1 MQRFLD
7 YSVPYTK
14 ASNEE
19 LKKRNQ
25 QYDRPS
31 QHISICNTP
40 RIGHHVP
47 FLVKFPVFSTWFGN
61 LPPQTYLNKYRAG
74 SPGVFNG
81 LYFFP
86 DGKNPKEFKVP
97 DVVAAKGTLNLT
109 QKFLET
115 EKYKLLQHIGQ
126 RVIDNLDIQRHG
138 YIDLKM
144 EPADFRSS
152 EQLLARSKIFNELI
166 HVNIILIIFQFK

>member
-1 MQRFLD
+1 MKHFLD

-14 ASNEE
+14 ASTDE
-19 LKKRNQ
+19 LKHRNQ

-47 FLVKFPVFSTWFGN
+47 FLAKFPSFSTWFAR
-61 LPPQTYLNKYRAG
+61 LPRHQYFDKYRAG

-81 LYFFP
+81 LYYFP
-86 DGKNPKEFKVP
+86 DGKNAEEFKVP
-97 DVVAAKGTLNLT
+97 DVVAANGTLNLT
-109 QKFLET
+109 QSFLKT
-115 EKYKLLQHIGQ
+115 DKYKLLQHIGQ
-126 RVIDNLDIQRHG
+126 RVVDNLEIQRHG

-144 EPADFRSS
+144 EGADFRSS
-152 EQLLARSKIFNELI
+152 EQLLNLSKFVNQLI
-166 HVNIILIIFQFK
+166 DVNFILIIFQFK

>member
-19 LKKRNQ
+19 LKRRNQ
-25 QYDRPS
+25 QYDRRS

-40 RIGHHVP
+40 RIAHHVP
-47 FLVKFPVFSTWFGN
+47 FLVKFPVFSHWFTR
-61 LPPQTYLNKYRAG
+61 LPPDTPYLKKYRAG
-74 SPGVFNG
+74 RPGVFNG

-109 QKFLET
+109 RKFLGT

-126 RVIDNLDIQRHG
+126 RVVDNLDIQRHG

-152 EQLLARSKIFNELI
+152 ESLLERSKIFN
-166 HVNIILIIFQFK
+166 